1 MKVTLNGKETNS
13 FFLRDAY
20 RDVGGRAR
28 HGALAEKARMRG
40 FKYKQLSVL
49 IPFYARRLIGYSL
62 GQQ

>member
-1 MKVTLNGKETNS
+1 MRVTLNGKETNS
-13 FFLRDAY
+13 FSLRDAY

-49 IPFYARRLIGYSL
+49 I
-62 GQQ
+62 GQDEGI